1 MNFILPFYPFFI
13 SCISY
18 PRIFIV
24 AFCFLSR
31 PYLDALRESGVTNMY
46 GAVPY
51 LQQEFPEL
59 SYDHAQAVY
68 ILREWMAHRQK
79 GGDA

>member
-1 MNFILPFYPFFI
+1 MKKYFD
-13 SCISY
+13 
-18 PRIFIV
+18 
-24 AFCFLSR
+24 
-31 PYLDALRESGVTNMY
+31 YLDALRESGVTNMY
-46 GAVPY
+46 GAVPC

-68 ILREWMAHRQK
+68 ILRERMAHRKK

>member
-1 MNFILPFYPFFI
+1 MKKYFD
-13 SCISY
+13 
-18 PRIFIV
+18 
-24 AFCFLSR
+24 
-31 PYLDALRESGVTNMY
+31 YLDALRESGVTNMY

-51 LQQEFPEL
+51 LQQAFPEL

>member
-1 MNFILPFYPFFI
+1 MKKYFD
-13 SCISY
+13 
-18 PRIFIV
+18 
-24 AFCFLSR
+24 
-31 PYLDALRESGVTNMY
+31 YLDALRESGVTNMY
-46 GAVPY
+46 GAVPC